1 MPEQTAS
8 KERTPRIPGLDVD
21 ALPLVGIGLGL
32 TGIVL
37 GFRPRLA
44 PLPLALTALAA
55 ALYRDPNRTTPAEP
69 LTLFSPADGV
79 VVAVQDV
86 YEHRFLHTDSLRL
99 TVLSSPVDVPVCR
112 SPAAGLV
119 KYVHPVSGE
128 FRPIA
133 DPLAGDRNERLYV
146 GITTDWGPILISM
159 VAGPVGRRIAC
170 QVQPGDRVEAG
181 ARLGL
186 ARFGSRTDLFIQ
198 RDMLHLSVNLD
209 QRVLAGVSRLGQITP
224 VH

>member
-21 ALPLVGIGLGL
+21 VLPLVGIGLGL

-37 GFRPRLA
+37 GLRPRLA

-55 ALYRDPNRTTPAEP
+55 ALYRDPERTTPADP
-69 LTLFSPADGV
+69 FTLFAPADGA
-79 VVAVQDV
+79 VVAVNDV

-99 TVLSSPVDVPVCR
+99 SVVSSPLDVPICR

-119 KYVHPVSGE
+119 QFVQPVSGE
-128 FRPIA
+128 FRPVA
-133 DPLAGDRNERLYV
+133 DPLAGDRNERLYI
-146 GITTDWGPILISM
+146 GIATDWGPILVSM
-159 VAGPVGRRIAC
+159 IAGPVGRRITC
-170 QVQPGDRVEAG
+170 QVQPGDRVDAG
-181 ARLGL
+181 ARLGVT
-186 ARFGSRTDLFIQ
+186 RFGSRTDLFIQ
-198 RDMLHLSVNLD
+198 RDVVRLIVSLD
-209 QRVLAGVSRLGQITP
+209 QHVLAGVSRLGQITP